1 MDNKIDKDL
10 DFTSLKPLEVLYE
23 EAVAENLEKED
34 LKVEAKE
41 EPKLET
47 KKAAKPKDDG
57 TVALF
62 AAGNISQ
69 AKWGELSKGYNI
81 VNKEAA
87 DFWLA
92 HRTVRLATPE
102 EVAKHYGVK

>member
-1 MDNKIDKDL
+1 MNEKTDKDL

-23 EAVAENLEKED
+23 EAVQDLSEK
-34 LKVEAKE
+34 
-41 EPKLET
+41 ET
-47 KKAAKPKDDG
+47 KKDTLPEIKVNLKG
-57 TVALF
+57 NNTVALF
-62 AAGNISQ
+62 AEGNISQ

>member
-1 MDNKIDKDL
+1 VQEL
-10 DFTSLKPLEVLYE
+10 S
-23 EAVAENLEKED
+23 EKET
-34 LKVEAKE
+34 KE
-41 EPKLET
+41 ETLPKIEVNL
-47 KKAAKPKDDG
+47 KDNN

-81 VNKEAA
+81 VSKETAN
-87 DFWLA
+87 FWLA